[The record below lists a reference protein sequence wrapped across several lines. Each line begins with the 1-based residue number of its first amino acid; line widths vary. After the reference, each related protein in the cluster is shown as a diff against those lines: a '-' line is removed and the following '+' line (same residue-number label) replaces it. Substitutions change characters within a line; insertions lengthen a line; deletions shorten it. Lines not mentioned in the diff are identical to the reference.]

1 MGEVVE
7 IRSFRTGSKYRYFIK
22 NLQNFEIQ
30 LSTPVSATPL
40 PMAGDNS
47 TILTKA
53 DGNTLRITVSWI
65 IHDDNGNTVEL
76 NPYDTAGVSVG
87 YSPQTKINGFGATNE
102 LAMIALRKA
111 DAQVKFLSQA
121 NFHPTD
127 SGFQP
132 TQIEDKY
139 QIIIGE
145 VGISRVG
152 LIESM
157 SFSKQG
163 SSPVTWAASLTFI
176 SGDVITA

>member
-1 MGEVVE
+1 MGETIE

-22 NLQNFEIQ
+22 NLQNLDIQ
-30 LSTPVSATPL
+30 LAIPVSATPL
-40 PMAGDNS
+40 PLAGDNS
-47 TILTKA
+47 TILTKSE
-53 DGNTLRITVSWI
+53 GNTLRINISWV
-65 IHDDNGNTVEL
+65 IHDDDENTVEL
-76 NPYDTAGVSVG
+76 NPYDTVGVSVG

-102 LAMIALRKA
+102 LAMVELRKA

-132 TQIEDKY
+132 TQLEDIY

-163 SSPVTWAASLTFI
+163 STPVTWNASLSFI
-176 SGDVITA
+176 AGDVVTA